1 MCFFALLAA
10 PFHPIVFYLDQNM
23 TELTIKDKTT
33 TKEYIKIEPFRKHTR
48 VTKPHKH
55 NKYLEFIYFTK
66 ATGFH
71 VIDHYKIEIA
81 NPIFFIVRKEQIHYW
96 NLTSEPE
103 GYVIIIKEAFIE
115 ECLDIEIKQ
124 QLTQISAFPYLN
136 TEDNNTI
143 EQLFKLLISE
153 NSNKK
158 NRSIVE
164 GLLKVLL
171 SKLLQ
176 IDHKKTAI
184 NLSIYQEF
192 IELLSKEVKLSN
204 SVKYYAD
211 LLNTSPQNLNTNCR
225 NESGKSASEILSD
238 FILSEAK
245 RLLLYT
251 EKNISEIAYSLSFR
265 DNSHFTKYF
274 KRHVGKTPS
283 EFKSRTS
290 YIP

>member
-1 MCFFALLAA
+1 
-10 PFHPIVFYLDQNM
+10 M
-23 TELTIKDKTT
+23 TELTVKDKTNA
-33 TKEYIKIEPFRKHTR
+33 EEFIKIEPFRKHTR
-48 VTKPHKH
+48 TTKPHKH
-55 NKYLEFIYFTK
+55 NKYLEFVYFTK

-71 VIDHYKIEIA
+71 VIDHFKIEIT
-81 NPIFFIVRKEQIHYW
+81 NPIFFVVRKEQIHYW

-115 ECLDIEIKQ
+115 QCVDIEIKQ
-124 QLTQISAFPYLN
+124 QLTKISAFPYLN
-136 TEDNNTI
+136 TEDNITI
-143 EQLFKLLISE
+143 EQLFQLLISQ
-153 NSNKK
+153 NKSKK
-158 NRSIVE
+158 NKTIVE
-164 GLLKVLL
+164 GLMKVLL
-171 SKLLQ
+171 TKLLQ
-176 IDHKKTAI
+176 VENKKPSI

-192 IELLSKEVKLSN
+192 IELLSKQEKLSN
-204 SVKYYAD
+204 SVKHYAD
-211 LLNTSPQNLNTNCR
+211 MLNTSPQNLNTNCR

-283 EFKSRTS
+283 EFKNKTPS

>member
-1 MCFFALLAA
+1 
-10 PFHPIVFYLDQNM
+10 M
-23 TELTIKDKTT
+23 TELTIKDKT
-33 TKEYIKIEPFRKHTR
+33 KAQEYIKIESFRKHTR

-55 NKYLEFIYFTK
+55 NKYLEFVYFKK

-71 VIDHYKIEIA
+71 VIDHFKIEIT

-96 NLTSEPE
+96 HLTSEPE

-115 ECLDIEIKQ
+115 QCVDIEIKQ
-124 QLTQISAFPYLN
+124 QLVKISAFPYL
-136 TEDNNTI
+136 TPEDNRTI
-143 EQLFKLLISE
+143 EQLFQLLISE
-153 NSNKK
+153 NKHKK
-158 NRSIVE
+158 NKTIVE
-164 GLLKVLL
+164 SLLKVLL

-176 IDHKKTAI
+176 IENKNELPHQ
-184 NLSIYQEF
+184 SIYQEF
-192 IELLSKEVKLSN
+192 IGLLSNQETLSN
-204 SVKYYAD
+204 SVKFYAD
-211 LLNTSPQNLNTNCR
+211 LLNTSPQNLNKSCR
-225 NESGKSASEILSD
+225 NECNKTASEVLSD

-251 EKNISEIAYSLSFR
+251 EKNISEIAYALSFR

-283 EFKSRTS
+283 AFRSKTS

>member
-1 MCFFALLAA
+1 
-10 PFHPIVFYLDQNM
+10 M
-23 TELTIKDKTT
+23 TELIVKDKTNT
-33 TKEYIKIEPFRKHTR
+33 QEYIKIEPFRTHTR

-55 NKYLEFIYFTK
+55 NKYLEFVYFTK

-71 VIDHYKIEIA
+71 VIDHLKIEID
-81 NPIFFIVRKEQIHYW
+81 NPIFFVVRKEQIHYW

-115 ECLDIEIKQ
+115 QCLDIEIKQ
-124 QLTQISAFPYLN
+124 QLAKISAFPYLIP
-136 TEDNNTI
+136 EDNTTI
-143 EQLFKLLISE
+143 EQLFQLLISE
-153 NSNKK
+153 NKHKK
-158 NRSIVE
+158 NKTIVE
-164 GLLKVLL
+164 GLMKVLL
-171 SKLLQ
+171 GKLLQ
-176 IDHKKTAI
+176 IENKKT
-184 NLSIYQEF
+184 LPHQSIYQEF
-192 IELLSKEVKLSN
+192 IALLGTQETLSN
-204 SVKYYAD
+204 SVKHYAD

-225 NESGKSASEILSD
+225 NESNKSASEILSD

-251 EKNISEIAYSLSFR
+251 EKNISEIAYSLPFR

-283 EFKSRTS
+283 QFKSKTS

>member
-1 MCFFALLAA
+1 
-10 PFHPIVFYLDQNM
+10 M
-23 TELTIKDKTT
+23 TELLVKDKTNAQ
-33 TKEYIKIEPFRKHTR
+33 EYIKIEPFRKHTR

-55 NKYLEFIYFTK
+55 NKYLEFVYFTK

-71 VIDHYKIEIA
+71 VIDHFKIEIT
-81 NPIFFIVRKEQIHYW
+81 NPIFFVVRKEQIHYW

-103 GYVIIIKEAFIE
+103 GYVIIIKEAFIAQ
-115 ECLDIEIKQ
+115 CLDIEIKQ
-124 QLTQISAFPYLN
+124 QLAKISVFPYL
-136 TEDNNTI
+136 TPQDNNTI

-153 NSNKK
+153 NKNPKNKT
-158 NRSIVE
+158 IVE
-164 GLLKVLL
+164 GLMKVLL
-171 SKLLQ
+171 NKLLQ
-176 IDHKKTAI
+176 IEKKNILTHQ
-184 NLSIYQEF
+184 SIYHEF
-192 IELLSKEVKLSN
+192 IALLSSQETLSN

-211 LLNTSPQNLNTNCR
+211 LLNTSPQNLNINCR
-225 NESGKSASEILSD
+225 NECNKSASEVLSD

-274 KRHVGKTPS
+274 KRYAGKTPS
-283 EFKSRTS
+283 QFRSKTS

>member
-1 MCFFALLAA
+1 
-10 PFHPIVFYLDQNM
+10 M
-23 TELTIKDKTT
+23 TELTVKDKTNAQ
-33 TKEYIKIEPFRKHTR
+33 EFIKIEPFRKHTR

-55 NKYLEFIYFTK
+55 NKYLEFVYFTK

-71 VIDHYKIEIA
+71 VIDNFKIEIT

-115 ECLDIEIKQ
+115 QCLDIEIKQ
-124 QLTQISAFPYLN
+124 QLAKISAFPYLSP
-136 TEDNNTI
+136 EDNTTI
-143 EQLFKLLISE
+143 EQLFQLLITE
-153 NSNKK
+153 NKNKK
-158 NRSIVE
+158 NKTIVE
-164 GLLKVLL
+164 GLMKVLL
-171 SKLLQ
+171 GKLLQ
-176 IDHKKTAI
+176 IENKKNITHQ
-184 NLSIYQEF
+184 SIYQEF
-192 IELLSKEVKLSN
+192 IALLSTQKKLSN
-204 SVKYYAD
+204 SVKHYAN
-211 LLNTSPQNLNTNCR
+211 LLNTSPQNLNKSCR
-225 NESGKSASEILSD
+225 TECNKSASEILSD

-245 RLLLYT
+245 RFLLYT

-283 EFKSRTS
+283 EFKNKTS